1 MDMDID
7 MDTDIGTQNEI
18 KSRKNDIHHS
28 REVEKV
34 IIPYVKYRG
43 IP

>member
-1 MDMDID
+1 

-18 KSRKNDIHHS
+18 KSIKNYIYHS
-28 REVEKV
+28 REVEKF
-34 IIPYVKYRG
+34 IIPYVEYRG